1 LVILSNNKSVIAKA
15 LGIERKN
22 IYRVSKIDLKDQKL
36 AEEIKSVHIDNP
48 SYGHRRIAIELN
60 INHKRILRVMNKYGI
75 KPPRRK
81 TKNKYFC
88 TRLANKHNY
97 TNLINN
103 LIPNHPNELWCS
115 DVSFIKFHGRLLYL
129 STIEDVFT
137 RRVIAAQ
144 IGIQHDKYL
153 VYKTLKEALDKAT
166 PEIFHSD
173 QGTEFMAK
181 ICTDYLENKGIKI
194 SVSDKSSPWQNGYQE
209 SFFGRFKDE
218 FGDFNRFDNIG
229 ELIEEIY
236 SQIYYYNYKRIHTSL
251 KTTPISY
258 SLKFS
263 E

>member
-1 LVILSNNKSVIAKA
+1 
-15 LGIERKN
+15 
-22 IYRVSKIDLKDQKL
+22 
-36 AEEIKSVHIDNP
+36 
-48 SYGHRRIAIELN
+48 
-60 INHKRILRVMNKYGI
+60 MNKYGI

-81 TKNKYFC
+81 IKRYFC
-88 TRLANKHNY
+88 TRSTNKHNY

-103 LIPNHPNELWCS
+103 LIPKYPNDIWCS
-115 DVSFIKFHGRLLYL
+115 DVSFIKFQYRFWYL
-129 STIEDVFT
+129 ATIEDITT
-137 RRVIAAQ
+137 RKVIAAQ
-144 IGIQHDKYL
+144 IAKHHDQWL

-166 PEIFHSD
+166 PKIFHSD

-181 ICTDYLENKGIKI
+181 ICTEYLEERGVRI

-236 SQIYYYNYKRIHTSL
+236 SQIYYYNNNRIHTSL
-251 KTTPISY
+251 KTTPSLY
-258 SLKFS
+258 SLRFS